1 MAGVRASF
9 PAACAAAILT
19 ACTHAPAKQSFA
31 EAGLLSPAEP
41 EGPPPPPV
49 KVVAPRAEPAEAPA
63 GPPIDAALLPFAAE
77 ARARRGRA
85 LAGRGFPA
93 EAREAWSALA
103 DELGRYLERPMPHTP
118 LLELART
125 RVTVESEL
133 AFDERRYGPAPAELS
148 ARLGPLFERLGARAE
163 AARAVGARLFA
174 RQAPPALRW
183 PVEGAGLSSSFGM
196 RLHPIDGQR
205 RMHWGIDLAASEG
218 RVVGAA
224 GPGYVVQAG
233 WMSGY
238 GWLVEVRHPGE
249 LTSRYSHLS
258 RILCHPGD
266 ALEAGQVLGLVGD
279 TGRATGPHLHFE
291 VWKEG
296 KAMDPLAFLGAQVA
310 WGDAGR

>member
-1 MAGVRASF
+1 MAGVRARTA
-9 PAACAAAILT
+9 AACAAAILT
-19 ACTHAPAKQSFA
+19 ACAHAPAKQSFA
-31 EAGLLSPAEP
+31 EAGLLAPGEP
-41 EGPPPPPV
+41 EGLPLPPV
-49 KVVAPRAEPAEAPA
+49 KVAAPRAETVEAPA

-77 ARARRGRA
+77 ARARRGRTP
-85 LAGRGFPA
+85 AGRGFPA

-103 DELGRYLERPMPHTP
+103 GALEGYLHRPMPHTP
-118 LLELART
+118 LLELLRAR
-125 RVTVESEL
+125 VAVESEL
-133 AFDERRYGPAPAELS
+133 AFDERRYGPAPAELA
-148 ARLGPLFERLGARAE
+148 ARLGPLFLRLAARAQ

-174 RQAPPALRW
+174 RQAPPVLRW
-183 PVEGAGLSSSFGM
+183 PVEGAGLSSTFGM

-258 RILCHPGD
+258 RILCYPGD
-266 ALEAGQVLGLVGD
+266 PVEPGQVVGLVGD

-296 KAMDPLAFLGAQVA
+296 KAMDPLAFLGSRLAV
-310 WGDAGR
+310 GDAGQ